1 MMLKML
7 TGRFMEHLQMRWSH
21 ADRHKQGKERK
32 TGMDLRLPFKPWRLR
47 SGTAPWQTHTS
58 VTVHVRH
65 VHALLSAPDVHR
77 SSVRACL
84 DLCVGPLTPPHENL
98 CSPVTSS
105 STGIMGEAVPPSQVP
120 HPCTTSTDVLLVCA
134 EMERTGGGSSSSEER
149 T

>member
-1 MMLKML
+1 MPTDTNK
-7 TGRFMEHLQMRWSH
+7 EKKE
-21 ADRHKQGKERK
+21 KQGW
-32 TGMDLRLPFKPWRLR
+32 TCGYPSNPGGFSLQPR